1 MSNVVI
7 VGAQWGDE
15 GKGKVVDIL
24 TRQADLVVRF
34 QGGNNAGHTL
44 VVDGQKYA
52 LRLVPS
58 GILHPGKTGVIA
70 NGVVIDPDVLL
81 EEIDTLTG
89 RGLSV
94 TPEVLLISE
103 KSHIIMPYHRALD
116 LAREGSK
123 GEAKIGTTGRGIGPA
138 YEDKASRIGLRMGD
152 LRNLDS
158 FREKTEAAMQE
169 KGHLLKNFYKVETP
183 SIDEIMA
190 VAAKWRERLL
200 PYLADT
206 RRVLQHAIEAGRQ
219 ILFEG
224 AQGVHLDIDHGS
236 YPYVT
241 SSNPVAGSVT
251 TGVGL
256 APQKIEG
263 VLALVKAYST
273 RVGSGPFPTEL
284 SDATGD
290 FLRKQGA
297 EFGTVTG
304 RPRRCGWLD
313 AVAVKTSVELCGA
326 DHLAVTKLDVL
337 SGLSE
342 LKIATHYLLDGE
354 KIDYIPADVKDV
366 ERCQP
371 VYESW
376 PGFFNDISKVRK
388 LEDLPEAAR
397 RYLDRL
403 CELCGAPLGL
413 VSVGPDREQTIIL
426 HDYFQG

>member
-1 MSNVVI
+1 MSNLII

-15 GKGKVVDIL
+15 GKGKVVDII
-24 TRQADLVVRF
+24 TEKADLVVRF

-70 NGVVIDPDVLL
+70 NGVVVDPDVLL
-81 EEIDTLTG
+81 EEIDALNA
-89 RGLSV
+89 RGVKVS
-94 TPEVLLISE
+94 PDVLKISE
-103 KSHIIMPYHRALD
+103 KAHIIMPYHRDLD
-116 LAREGSK
+116 LAREGAK
-123 GEAKIGTTGRGIGPA
+123 GEDKIGTTGRGIGPA
-138 YEDKASRIGLRMGD
+138 YEDKAARSGLRMGD
-152 LRNLDS
+152 LKNLDS
-158 FREKTEAAMQE
+158 FRAKAAAAMRE
-169 KGHLLKNFYKVETP
+169 KIHLLKNLYKAETA
-183 SIDEIMA
+183 SLDEIMEKA
-190 VAAKWRERLL
+190 RLWRERLS
-200 PYLADT
+200 PYLADA
-206 RRVLQHAIEAGRQ
+206 RRVVQKAMNDGRN

-224 AQGVHLDIDHGS
+224 AQGVLLDIDHGS
-236 YPYVT
+236 YPFVT

-263 VLALVKAYST
+263 VMALVKAYST
-273 RVGSGPFPTEL
+273 RVGAGPFPTEL
-284 SDATGD
+284 SGGPGD

-313 AVAVKTSVELCGA
+313 AVVVKNSVELCGA

-342 LKIATHYLLDGE
+342 LKIATHYMLDDE
-354 KIDYIPADVKDV
+354 KIDFIPADVHDF

-371 VYESW
+371 VYETW
-376 PGFFNDISKVRK
+376 PGFFNDISRARK
-388 LEDLPEAAR
+388 LEDLPDSAR
-397 RYLDRL
+397 RYLERL
-403 CELCGAPLGL
+403 AELCGAPLGL
-413 VSVGPDREQTIIL
+413 VSVGPDREQTIML
-426 HDYFQG
+426 HEYF

>member
-1 MSNVVI
+1 MSNLVI

-24 TRQADLVVRF
+24 TRKADMVVRF

-58 GILHPGKTGVIA
+58 GVLHSGKVGVIA

-94 TPEVLLISE
+94 TPDVLKISE
-103 KSHIIMPYHRALD
+103 KAHVIMPYHRALD
-116 LAREGSK
+116 LAREGLR

-152 LRNLDS
+152 LWNLDS
-158 FREKTEAAMQE
+158 FREKARAAMLE
-169 KGHLLKNFYKVETP
+169 KSCLLKNFYKVETP
-183 SIDEIMA
+183 AIDEIMA
-190 VAAKWRERLL
+190 SAKVWRERLL

-206 RRVLQHAIEAGRQ
+206 RRVVQKSIDEGRH

-263 VLALVKAYST
+263 VMALVKAYST

-284 SDATGD
+284 SGSAGE

-342 LKIATHYLLDGE
+342 LKIATHYMLDGE
-354 KIDYIPADVKDV
+354 KIDFIPSDVKDFD
-366 ERCQP
+366 RCQP
-371 VYESW
+371 VYETW
-376 PGFFNDISKVRK
+376 PGFFNDVSKAK
-388 LEDLPEAAR
+388 KMEDLPDAAR

-403 CELCGAPLGL
+403 RQLCGAPLGL
-413 VSVGPDREQTIIL
+413 VSVGPDREQTIML
-426 HDYFQG
+426 HEYF